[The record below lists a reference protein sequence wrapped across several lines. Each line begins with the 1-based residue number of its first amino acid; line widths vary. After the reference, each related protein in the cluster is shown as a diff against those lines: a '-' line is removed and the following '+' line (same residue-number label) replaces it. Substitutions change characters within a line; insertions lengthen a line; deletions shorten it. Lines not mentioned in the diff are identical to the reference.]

1 MDILVVKYFERLT
14 LTVPGVPD
22 AWPQWLRVTACTVRE
37 NYKSVKRLR
46 TRHISREEARRLIRE
61 NGLVEVHSDRDGK
74 VWDMPDKLF
83 QRKHAGIQVPQ
94 IV

>member
-1 MDILVVKYFERLT
+1 MDILVVKYFERFT
-14 LTVPGVPD
+14 LNVPGVPD
-22 AWPQWLRVTACTVRE
+22 AWPQWAKITVATVKE
-37 NYKSVKRLR
+37 NYKPVKRLR
-46 TRHISREEARRLIRE
+46 TKHISREEARRLIRE

-74 VWDMPDKLF
+74 VWDTPDKLF